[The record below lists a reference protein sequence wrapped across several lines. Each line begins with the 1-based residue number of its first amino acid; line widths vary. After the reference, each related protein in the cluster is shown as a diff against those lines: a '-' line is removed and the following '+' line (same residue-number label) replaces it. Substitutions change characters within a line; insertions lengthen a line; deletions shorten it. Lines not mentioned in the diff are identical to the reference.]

1 LVDKKLFKKA
11 EKKIARSGKKRHAA
25 AERSGHVTERI
36 KGQRYRLD
44 YKIRKLRG

>member
-11 EKKIARSGKKRHAA
+11 EKKIARAPKSRHAQ

-36 KGQRYRLD
+36 KGTRYRLD